1 MDESGF
7 RIDRIE
13 MRPVEKTRAGEQRG
27 EPKAGAAW
35 PAEIYRV
42 LREFDV
48 TQLAYVPD
56 AGHKVL
62 IDLSLADPQVHS
74 VALTT
79 EEEGIGLLAGA
90 HLGGGRGVLLMQSSG
105 VGNCVNF
112 LSLVRGGQFPFLT
125 LVSMRGDFGEGNPW
139 QMPMGRAVEPVLEA
153 MGVMCIRVD
162 DAREAATTVRAAATM
177 VFQAGQAVAVLLTQ
191 KLIGAK
197 PF

>member
-1 MDESGF
+1 MKPAEQTHS
-7 RIDRIE
+7 
-13 MRPVEKTRAGEQRG
+13 AEQRG
-27 EPKAGAAW
+27 EPKAGATW
-35 PAEIYRV
+35 PDEIYRV

-48 TQLAYVPD
+48 TQFAYVPD

-62 IDLSLADPQVHS
+62 IDRSLDDPEVHS

-79 EEEGIGLLAGA
+79 EEEGVGLLAGA
-90 HLGGGRGVLLMQSSG
+90 HLGGARGVLLMQSSG
-105 VGNCVNF
+105 VGNCINF
-112 LSLVRGGQFPFLT
+112 LSLVRGGQFPFLM

-162 DAREAATTVRAAATM
+162 DAGEVPATVRAAATM
-177 VFQAGQAVAVLLTQ
+177 VYQAGQTVAVLLTQ